1 MRHIT
6 ATVDLDASPE
16 RVWAVLADT
25 GRYPAWNPFI
35 TRIAGTLAV
44 GEKLDIRI
52 APPGGKSMSFH
63 PTVTDVQPL
72 LRLAWLGHLGF
83 PGLFDGAHSFTLS
96 PLPNGRTQLVQSE
109 QFTGVLVGISRKL
122 LTKTQAGFEAMH
134 TALAKEL
141 TETPLPRLI
150 P

>member
-1 MRHIT
+1 MT
-6 ATVDLDASPE
+6 
-16 RVWAVLADT
+16 
-25 GRYPAWNPFI
+25 PAQPKGLV
-35 TRIAGTLAV
+35 TSLTGTLAV

-52 APPGGKSMSFH
+52 APPGGKPMSFH
-63 PTVTDVQPL
+63 PTVTDVQPS

-83 PGLFDGAHSFTLS
+83 PGLFDGAHTFTLS
-96 PLPNGRTQLVQSE
+96 PLANGRSQLVQSE
-109 QFTGVLVGISRKL
+109 EFSGVLVGISRKL

-141 TETPLPRLI
+141 TETPSPRLV